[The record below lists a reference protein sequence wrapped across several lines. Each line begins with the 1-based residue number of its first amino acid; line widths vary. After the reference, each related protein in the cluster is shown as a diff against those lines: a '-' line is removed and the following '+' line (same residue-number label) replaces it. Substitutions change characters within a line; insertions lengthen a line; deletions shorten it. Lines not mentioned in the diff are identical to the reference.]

1 MRFGAHSAYDYK
13 SLSLI
18 GEYMGGFETYAHTN
32 SLTKGTHVPTSGWY
46 IQSGYFLTGEQ
57 VTSRGI
63 VQPLHAYNPK
73 TKGGIGALELTGRW
87 ANQTIDKSI
96 FNFASE
102 SKWTSDTNVVDVGVN
117 WYWNSYVKFYA
128 GCQRSMYGEPIQAAP
143 GSTANAS
150 PSYWMSS
157 TDMLWLRAQI
167 FY

>member
-1 MRFGAHSAYDYK
+1 M
-13 SLSLI
+13 
-18 GEYMGGFETYAHTN
+18 
-32 SLTKGTHVPTSGWY
+32 
-46 IQSGYFLTGEQ
+46 
-57 VTSRGI
+57 
-63 VQPLHAYNPK
+63 
-73 TKGGIGALELTGRW
+73 TGRW

-128 GCQRSMYGEPIQAAP
+128 GWQCSMYGEPIQAAP

-157 TDMLWLRAQI
+157 TDMLWLRAQL